1 MPGDPLL
8 SRISVD
14 QRICFGKPCIRGT
27 RIWVG
32 LVLDLLAAGETVES
46 ILDSYPH
53 LVEADVRACLA
64 YAAVLARDR
73 FVELPMVHD
82 E

>member
-14 QRICFGKPCIRGT
+14 HRICFGKPCIRGT

-32 LVLDLLAAGETVES
+32 FVLDLLAAGQSEAA
-46 ILDSYPH
+46 ILDSYPQ
-53 LVEADVRACLA
+53 LEAADVRACLA
-64 YAAVLARDR
+64 YAAALARDR
-73 FVELPMVHD
+73 FVELPMVH
-82 E
+82 EE